1 MCVVYEQKES
11 VSLCLPLP
19 VSVSACLCLSLSV
32 SVCSSRSPKNN
43 SMFCVWG
50 TTLNLTSVLHSL
62 PPRFP
67 VFIRD
72 GLADR
77 EQEEA
82 LLRASKVVR
91 CHVQRPGAAFTHV
104 QTPPPSLARSCGL
117 LGCALVLRSE
127 SSVHASV
134 SPLAPHLFHRFSCV
148 VCDGCRETRT
158 LAGPLHSTACALS
171 SHRSKPPHP
180 LAVSAHTHAHTTHT
194 QSYSLHV
201 RASMPLPL
209 ATRRS
214 FSRIHL
220 CLFQPHAPSCVCVPV
235 RVCGPL
241 SAHVHHLY
249 VCATCSAS
257 HDHQRRVVYHQHSRA
272 AVDRRLQNRRRR
284 QPVDYSRSGITCV
297 CACACVRVCV
307 CVCACVCV
315 CFCLRNVRILL

>member
-1 MCVVYEQKES
+1 MCVVYEQIES

-180 LAVSAHTHAHTTHT
+180 LAVSAHTHTHT
-194 QSYSLHV
+194 QHTHTHTHTKF
-201 RASMPLPL
+201 L
-209 ATRRS
+209 A
-214 FSRIHL
+214 
-220 CLFQPHAPSCVCVPV
+220 
-235 RVCGPL
+235 
-241 SAHVHHLY
+241 
-249 VCATCSAS
+249 
-257 HDHQRRVVYHQHSRA
+257 
-272 AVDRRLQNRRRR
+272 
-284 QPVDYSRSGITCV
+284 
-297 CACACVRVCV
+297 ACACVYAFAACHATQLLTHPFVPFSTSRTFVYVCV
-307 CVCACVCV
+307 CVWTSVCSCPSFVCV
-315 CFCLRNVRILL
+315 CNMQCVA